1 MSAEYVTEPVAKP
14 KRKISVFDFFY
25 KYGTVLMIFVIM
37 IIFSI
42 ATPNFLT
49 GENISDILRSI
60 SIVTLIALGVTISLT
75 VNGLDLSVGSTAGLA
90 TILSA
95 SMLVLHRQEIA
106 VAIIVPIIASLLIG
120 LVNAFL
126 VVKVKIPDILAT
138 LSMMFI
144 VQGILLTYTKGSAIY
159 ANMPLPSGDRAP
171 GIFIPSFLAL
181 GQGHFLGIPVPVII
195 MLLTVLLVHIVFSYT
210 KFGRFFY
217 VTGGNIEAA
226 RLSGVPVNR
235 YRMYAYMFSGLLA
248 GIGGV
253 VLAARIGVGE
263 VNAGSPFLMDAVA
276 ATYIGFSVFG
286 AGKPNVF
293 GTLIGS
299 ILIGVL
305 LNGLTMLNVPYYMQD
320 IIKGAVLAGALAL
333 TYYRSKQTSTAV

>member
-1 MSAEYVTEPVAKP
+1 MSAELISENVTNP
-14 KRKISVFDFFY
+14 KKKLNIFDFLT
-25 KYGTVLMIFVIM
+25 KYGTVLTILVVV

-42 ATPNFLT
+42 ASPNFLT
-49 GENISDILRSI
+49 PGNISDILRSI

-95 SMLVLHRQEIA
+95 SMLVLHRQELL
-106 VAIIVPIIASLLIG
+106 VALLIPIIASLLVG
-120 LVNAFL
+120 VVNAFL

-144 VQGILLTYTKGSAIY
+144 VQGVLLTYTKGSAIY
-159 ANMPLPSGDRAP
+159 TNMPLESGERAP
-171 GIFIPSFLAL
+171 GIFIPSFLAI
-181 GQGHFLGIPVPVII
+181 GQGHVFGVPTPVMI
-195 MLLTVLLVHIVFSYT
+195 MLVAVIVVHIFFSYT

-235 YRMYAYMFSGLLA
+235 YRMYAYMLSSLLA
-248 GIGGV
+248 GLGGV

-276 ATYIGFSVFG
+276 AAYIGFSVFG
-286 AGKPNVF
+286 AGKPNVL
-293 GTLIGS
+293 GTLFGS

-305 LNGLTMLNVPYYMQD
+305 LNGLTMLNVPYYTQD
-320 IIKGAVLAGALAL
+320 IIKGTVLAAALAL
-333 TYYRSKQTSTAV
+333 TYYRSKK

>member
-1 MSAEYVTEPVAKP
+1 MV
-14 KRKISVFDFFY
+14 
-25 KYGTVLMIFVIM
+25 
-37 IIFSI
+37 IFSLLS
-42 ATPNFLT
+42 PNFLT
-49 GENISDILRSI
+49 AANISDILRSI
-60 SIVTLIALGVTISLT
+60 SIVTLIAIGVTISLT

-95 SMLVLHRQEIA
+95 SMLVLHRQELFIA
-106 VAIIVPIIASLLIG
+106 LLVPILAAVLIG

-159 ANMPLPSGDRAP
+159 ANMPLAAGERAP
-171 GIFIPSFLAL
+171 GIFIPSFLHI
-181 GQGHFLGIPVPVII
+181 GQGELFGIPMPVII
-195 MLLTVLLVHIVFSYT
+195 MLLAVLLVHLLFTYT

-226 RLSGVPVNR
+226 RLSGVPVHR
-235 YRMYAYMFSGLLA
+235 YRIYAYMLSGLFA
-248 GIGGV
+248 GIGGI

-263 VNAGSPFLMDAVA
+263 VNAGAPFLMDAVA
-276 ATYIGFSVFG
+276 AAYIGFSVFG
-286 AGKPNVF
+286 AGKPNVI
-293 GTLIGS
+293 GTLFGS

-305 LNGLTMLNVPYYMQD
+305 LNGLTMLNVPYYTQD

-333 TYYRSKQTSTAV
+333 TYYRSRMI

>member
-106 VAIIVPIIASLLIG
+106 VAIIVPIIASLLR
-120 LVNAFL
+120 VSKCF
-126 VVKVKIPDILAT
+126 
-138 LSMMFI
+138 
-144 VQGILLTYTKGSAIY
+144 
-159 ANMPLPSGDRAP
+159 
-171 GIFIPSFLAL
+171 
-181 GQGHFLGIPVPVII
+181 
-195 MLLTVLLVHIVFSYT
+195 FSS
-210 KFGRFFY
+210 
-217 VTGGNIEAA
+217 E
-226 RLSGVPVNR
+226 
-235 YRMYAYMFSGLLA
+235 
-248 GIGGV
+248 
-253 VLAARIGVGE
+253 
-263 VNAGSPFLMDAVA
+263 
-276 ATYIGFSVFG
+276 
-286 AGKPNVF
+286 
-293 GTLIGS
+293 
-299 ILIGVL
+299 
-305 LNGLTMLNVPYYMQD
+305 
-320 IIKGAVLAGALAL
+320 
-333 TYYRSKQTSTAV
+333 SKDS

>member
-106 VAIIVPIIASLLIG
+106 VAIIVPIIASLVIG

-159 ANMPLPSGDRAP
+159 TNMPLPGGDRAP

-181 GQGHFLGIPVPVII
+181 GQCHLLGIPVPVII

>member
-1 MSAEYVTEPVAKP
+1 MSAELVNEQVKAKKQTRQLMEFVT
-14 KRKISVFDFFY
+14 
-25 KYGTVLMIFVIM
+25 KYGTVVAILLVTIF
-37 IIFSI
+37 FSI
-42 ATPNFLT
+42 ASPNFLT
-49 GENISDILRSI
+49 PGNISDILRSI

-95 SMLVLHRQEIA
+95 SMLVLHRQELL
-106 VAIIVPIIASLLIG
+106 VALLIPILASLLVG
-120 LVNAFL
+120 LVNAFF

-159 ANMPLPSGDRAP
+159 TNMPLESGERAP

-181 GQGHFLGIPVPVII
+181 GQGHVLGVPVPVII
-195 MLLTVLLVHIVFSYT
+195 MLLAVLVVHIFFTYT
-210 KFGRFFY
+210 KYGRFFY
-217 VTGGNIEAA
+217 VTGGNMEAA
-226 RLSGVPVNR
+226 RLSGIPVNR
-235 YRMYAYMFSGLLA
+235 YRMYAYVLSSLLA

-263 VNAGSPFLMDAVA
+263 VNAGAPFLMDAVA
-276 ATYIGFSVFG
+276 AAYIGFSVFG
-286 AGKPNVF
+286 AGKPNII
-293 GTLIGS
+293 GTLLGS

-305 LNGLTMLNVPYYMQD
+305 LNGLTMLNVPYYTQD
-320 IIKGAVLAGALAL
+320 IIKGTVLAAALAL
-333 TYYRSKQTSTAV
+333 TYYRSKK

>member
-1 MSAEYVTEPVAKP
+1 MSAELVNEQVKTKKQTGQWMEFVT
-14 KRKISVFDFFY
+14 
-25 KYGTVLMIFVIM
+25 KYGTVVAILLITIF
-37 IIFSI
+37 FSI
-42 ATPNFLT
+42 ASPNFLT
-49 GENISDILRSI
+49 PGNISDILRSI

-95 SMLVLHRQEIA
+95 SMLVLHRQELL
-106 VAIIVPIIASLLIG
+106 VALLIPILASLLVG
-120 LVNAFL
+120 LVNAFF

-159 ANMPLPSGDRAP
+159 TNMPLEGGERAP

-181 GQGHFLGIPVPVII
+181 GQGHVLGVPVPVII
-195 MLLTVLLVHIVFSYT
+195 MLLAVLVVHIFFTYT
-210 KFGRFFY
+210 KYGRFFY
-217 VTGGNIEAA
+217 VTGGNMEAA
-226 RLSGVPVNR
+226 RLSGIPVNR
-235 YRMYAYMFSGLLA
+235 YRMYAYVLSSLLA

-263 VNAGSPFLMDAVA
+263 VNAGAPFLMDAVA
-276 ATYIGFSVFG
+276 AAYIGFSVFG
-286 AGKPNVF
+286 AGKPNII
-293 GTLIGS
+293 GTLLGS

-305 LNGLTMLNVPYYMQD
+305 LNGLTMLNVPYYTQD
-320 IIKGAVLAGALAL
+320 IIKGTVLAAALAL
-333 TYYRSKQTSTAV
+333 TYYRSKK

>member
-1 MSAEYVTEPVAKP
+1 
-14 KRKISVFDFFY
+14 
-25 KYGTVLMIFVIM
+25 
-37 IIFSI
+37 
-42 ATPNFLT
+42 
-49 GENISDILRSI
+49 
-60 SIVTLIALGVTISLT
+60 
-75 VNGLDLSVGSTAGLA
+75 
-90 TILSA
+90 
-95 SMLVLHRQEIA
+95 
-106 VAIIVPIIASLLIG
+106 
-120 LVNAFL
+120 
-126 VVKVKIPDILAT
+126 
-138 LSMMFI
+138 
-144 VQGILLTYTKGSAIY
+144 
-159 ANMPLPSGDRAP
+159 
-171 GIFIPSFLAL
+171 
-181 GQGHFLGIPVPVII
+181 LGIPVPVII

>member
-1 MSAEYVTEPVAKP
+1 MV
-14 KRKISVFDFFY
+14 
-25 KYGTVLMIFVIM
+25 
-37 IIFSI
+37 IFSLLS
-42 ATPNFLT
+42 PNFLT
-49 GENISDILRSI
+49 AANISDILRSI
-60 SIVTLIALGVTISLT
+60 SIVTLIAIGVTISLT

-95 SMLVLHRQEIA
+95 SMLVLHRQELMIA
-106 VAIIVPIIASLLIG
+106 LLVPILAAVLIG
-120 LVNAFL
+120 LINAFL

-159 ANMPLPSGDRAP
+159 ANMPLGGGERAP
-171 GIFIPSFLAL
+171 GIFIPSFIHI
-181 GQGHFLGIPVPVII
+181 GQGELLGVPMPVII
-195 MLLTVLLVHIVFSYT
+195 MLLAVLVVHLIFTYT

-235 YRMYAYMFSGLLA
+235 YRMYAYMLSGLFA
-248 GIGGV
+248 GIGGI

-263 VNAGSPFLMDAVA
+263 VNAGAPFLMDAVA
-276 ATYIGFSVFG
+276 AAYIGFSVFG
-286 AGKPNVF
+286 AGKPNVI
-293 GTLIGS
+293 GTLFGS

-305 LNGLTMLNVPYYMQD
+305 LNGLTMLNVPYYTQD

-333 TYYRSKQTSTAV
+333 TYYRKKLT

>member
-1 MSAEYVTEPVAKP
+1 MSAELVNEQVKTKKQTGQWMEFVT
-14 KRKISVFDFFY
+14 
-25 KYGTVLMIFVIM
+25 KYGTVVAILLVTIF
-37 IIFSI
+37 FSI
-42 ATPNFLT
+42 ASPNFLT
-49 GENISDILRSI
+49 PGNISDILRSI

-95 SMLVLHRQEIA
+95 SMLVLHRQELL
-106 VAIIVPIIASLLIG
+106 VALLVPILASLLVG
-120 LVNAFL
+120 LVNAFF

-159 ANMPLPSGDRAP
+159 TNMPLEGGERAP

-181 GQGHFLGIPVPVII
+181 GQGHVLGVPVPVII
-195 MLLTVLLVHIVFSYT
+195 MLLAVLVVHIFFTYT
-210 KFGRFFY
+210 KYGRFFY
-217 VTGGNIEAA
+217 VTGGNMEAA
-226 RLSGVPVNR
+226 RLSGIPVNR
-235 YRMYAYMFSGLLA
+235 YRMYAYVLSSLLA

-263 VNAGSPFLMDAVA
+263 VNAGAPFLMDAVA
-276 ATYIGFSVFG
+276 AAYIGFSVFG
-286 AGKPNVF
+286 AGKPNII
-293 GTLIGS
+293 GTLLGS

-305 LNGLTMLNVPYYMQD
+305 LNGLTMLNVPYYTQD
-320 IIKGAVLAGALAL
+320 IIKGTVLAAALAL
-333 TYYRSKQTSTAV
+333 TYYRSKK

>member
-1 MSAEYVTEPVAKP
+1 MSAELVNEQVKTKKQTGQWMEFVT
-14 KRKISVFDFFY
+14 
-25 KYGTVLMIFVIM
+25 KYGTVVAILLVTIF
-37 IIFSI
+37 FSI
-42 ATPNFLT
+42 ASPNFLT
-49 GENISDILRSI
+49 PGNISDILRSI

-95 SMLVLHRQEIA
+95 SMLVLHRQELL
-106 VAIIVPIIASLLIG
+106 VALLIPILASLLVG
-120 LVNAFL
+120 LVNAFF

-159 ANMPLPSGDRAP
+159 TNMPLEGGERAP

-181 GQGHFLGIPVPVII
+181 GQGHVLGVPVPVII
-195 MLLTVLLVHIVFSYT
+195 MLLAVLVVHIFFTYT
-210 KFGRFFY
+210 KYGRFFY
-217 VTGGNIEAA
+217 VTGGNMEAA
-226 RLSGVPVNR
+226 RLSGIPVNR
-235 YRMYAYMFSGLLA
+235 YRMYAYVLSSLLA

-263 VNAGSPFLMDAVA
+263 VNAGAPFLMDAVA
-276 ATYIGFSVFG
+276 AAYIGFSVFG
-286 AGKPNVF
+286 AGKPNII
-293 GTLIGS
+293 GTLLGS

-305 LNGLTMLNVPYYMQD
+305 LNGLTMLNVPYYTQD
-320 IIKGAVLAGALAL
+320 IIKGTVLAAALAL
-333 TYYRSKQTSTAV
+333 TYYRSKK

>member
-1 MSAEYVTEPVAKP
+1 
-14 KRKISVFDFFY
+14 
-25 KYGTVLMIFVIM
+25 
-37 IIFSI
+37 
-42 ATPNFLT
+42 
-49 GENISDILRSI
+49 
-60 SIVTLIALGVTISLT
+60 
-75 VNGLDLSVGSTAGLA
+75 
-90 TILSA
+90 
-95 SMLVLHRQEIA
+95 MLVLHRQEIA

-159 ANMPLPSGDRAP
+159 TNMPLPSGDRAP